1 MSDYKSANFYFLN
14 PDCIIHFTEIFTV
27 EPEPAKELRQLALE
41 REALTP
47 MDVIPFHPKPT
58 TPIQLSEN
66 VRQAFIEDFRM
77 SYMRD
82 QEAEL
87 PGK

>member
-1 MSDYKSANFYFLN
+1 
-14 PDCIIHFTEIFTV
+14 
-27 EPEPAKELRQLALE
+27 LALE

-47 MDVIPFHPKPT
+47 MDVIPFHSKPT